1 MSDQLEDIQLL
12 IQGCRANNRHSQQ
25 RMYNLLKEYAMR
37 VCYRYLNRAED
48 VEEVMNEGFIKLF
61 RHMGQFEDNRH
72 DQVTAALKGWFR
84 KILVNTSID
93 HLRKTSSFLNGHV
106 IQDKHEL
113 IPDTSETGL
122 DKISHKE
129 LIACIRELS
138 PAYRTVFNLF
148 VIEGFSHEEIARQ
161 LGISVGSSKSNL
173 SKARENLRKIIVK
186 KLYPELYA
194 ESARR

>member
-1 MSDQLEDIQLL
+1 MSDHIEDIHLL
-12 IQGCRANNRHSQQ
+12 IEGCRANNRHSQQ
-25 RMYNLLKEYAMR
+25 QMYNLLKDYAMR
-37 VCYRYLNRAED
+37 VCYRYINRVED

-61 RHMGQFEDNRH
+61 KHMVQFEDNRH

-93 HLRKTSSFLNGHV
+93 HLRKTSSFMNGHV

-113 IPDTSETGL
+113 IQDTSETGL
-122 DKISHKE
+122 DRISHKE
-129 LIACIRELS
+129 IIACIKELS

-148 VIEGFSHEEIARQ
+148 VIEGYSHEEIARQ

-173 SKARENLRKIIVK
+173 SKARENLRKIIIK
-186 KLYPELYA
+186 KLYPEQYA
-194 ESARR
+194 ESAK

>member
-1 MSDQLEDIQLL
+1 LTDNIEDIYKL
-12 IQGCRANNRHSQQ
+12 IDGCRENNRHSQQ
-25 RMYNLLKEYAMR
+25 QMYNLLKEYAMR
-37 VCYRYLNRAED
+37 ICYRYLNRPED

-61 RHMGQFEDNRH
+61 RHMMQFEENRH

-84 KILVNTSID
+84 KILVNTCID
-93 HLRKTSSFLNGHV
+93 HLRKTSALLNGHV
-106 IQDKHEL
+106 IQDKHEQ
-113 IPDTSETGL
+113 IPDTTESGI

-129 LIACIRELS
+129 IIACIKELS

-148 VIEGFSHEEIARQ
+148 VIEGFSHEEISNQ

-173 SKARENLRKIIVK
+173 SKARENLRKIIIK
-186 KLYPELYA
+186 KLHPEQYA

>member
-1 MSDQLEDIQLL
+1 MTDHIEDIHTL
-12 IQGCRANNRHSQQ
+12 IEGCRANNRNSQQ
-25 RMYNLLKEYAMR
+25 QMYNLLKEYAMR
-37 VCYRYLNRAED
+37 ICYRYINRAED

-61 RHMGQFEDNRH
+61 KHMRQFEDNRH
-72 DQVTAALKGWFR
+72 EQVTAALKGWFR
-84 KILVNTSID
+84 KILVNTCID
-93 HLRKTSSFLNGHV
+93 HLRKTSAFLNGHV

-113 IPDTSETGL
+113 IQDTTETGL

-129 LIACIRELS
+129 IIACIKELS

-148 VIEGFSHEEIARQ
+148 VIEGFSHEEIAKH

-173 SKARENLRKIIVK
+173 SKARENLRKIIIK
-186 KLYPELYA
+186 KLYPEQYA

>member
-1 MSDQLEDIQLL
+1 LSDQLEDIQLL

-25 RMYNLLKEYAMR
+25 QMYNLLKDYAMR
-37 VCYRYLNRAED
+37 VCYRYLNRPED

-72 DQVTAALKGWFR
+72 NQVTAALKGWFR
-84 KILVNTSID
+84 KILVNTCID
-93 HLRKTSSFLNGHV
+93 HLRKTSSFMNGHV

-113 IPDTSETGL
+113 IPDTAETGL

-129 LIACIRELS
+129 LVACIRDLS
-138 PAYRTVFNLF
+138 PAYRAVFNLF
-148 VIEGFSHEEIARQ
+148 VIEGFSHEEIAKQ

-173 SKARENLRKIIVK
+173 SKARENLRKIIIK